1 MRFAGIFALAFIYLI
16 IFMPSCR
23 MYHETEKVSY
33 QVKEEDADLKEGKRM
48 TMLVCGPCHYD
59 ASTKKYTG
67 GRMHDVPAFVGKV
80 VASNITRHSEMG
92 IGEYSDPELAYLIR
106 TGLAKDG
113 KLMPYM
119 QRPNMADKDLKN
131 IIAYLRSDDEP
142 VKASDVNP
150 GKTRYKL
157 PGKIG
162 ISQSGPLP
170 WKNENIERPPAVNLK
185 ATGKYLVDNL
195 SCYDC
200 HSKSFMAIDK
210 LEPEKSKGYMG
221 GGNKLKDRSG
231 KTVVSPNLTPHVT
244 GIADWKEED
253 LARALRKGQNKDKEI
268 ISFPMP
274 MYSELTDKEVGAIYA
289 YLMSLPPIKNETKQA
304 E

>member
-1 MRFAGIFALAFIYLI
+1 MSRFAIQILAAVVLLVAG
-16 IFMPSCR
+16 PSGGTHGADGSSR
-23 MYHETEKVSY
+23 APLAVETIGRITIL
-33 QVKEEDADLKEGKRM
+33 A
-48 TMLVCGPCHYD
+48 CGTSWH
-59 ASTKKYTG
+59 SG
-67 GRMHDVPAFVGKV
+67 LVGKFLIESAARIPCEV
-80 VASNITRHSEMG
+80 DLASEFR
-92 IGEYSDPELAYLIR
+92 YRDPVL
-106 TGLAKDG
+106 DG
-113 KLMPYM
+113 
-119 QRPNMADKDLKN
+119 
-131 IIAYLRSDDEP
+131 RSL
-142 VKASDVNP
+142 V
-150 GKTRYKL
+150 
-157 PGKIG
+157 IG